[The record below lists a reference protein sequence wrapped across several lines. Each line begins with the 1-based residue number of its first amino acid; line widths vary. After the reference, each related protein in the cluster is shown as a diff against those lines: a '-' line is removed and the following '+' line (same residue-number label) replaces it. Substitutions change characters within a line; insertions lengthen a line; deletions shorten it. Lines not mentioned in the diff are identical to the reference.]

1 MLESLLPLAVR
12 FAHALAVR
20 LILNEFLD
28 RVTNLFIEVFPQF
41 IQNTIKCAIQD
52 VYTILAMLTGYRLVL
67 HCRVQI
73 QD

>member
-28 RVTNLFIEVFPQF
+28 RVTNLFIQVFPQF
-41 IQNTIKCAIQD
+41 IQNAIDYEIQD
-52 VYTILAMLTGYRLVL
+52 VYTSLGDV
-67 HCRVQI
+67 
-73 QD
+73 DG